1 MYLLKSVIWLTGF
14 SVVYYLFLRNERF
27 FVLNRLFLLSGI
39 LTSLLFPFVSVHYT
53 VVIPLNTLSQA
64 ESTAYRIQSADIR
77 SISATGLVFLAL
89 YLSGMIFIAITRL
102 LRNRS
107 VLKSIKESNIEAS
120 PEVKIIRS
128 AEYSSSFS
136 FFSYVFVNPSVTD
149 IETEEIVNHELAH
162 IRQKH
167 WIDLVFVELLCII
180 QWFNPVVW
188 LYVRF
193 IRQNHEYL
201 ADEVALQRTSDPAIY
216 RAALLNQIVGSP
228 VVSLANS
235 FNYSLNKKRF
245 NMMKNIIRSPYRKIK
260 VLLILPVFAIV
271 LFSFAKPDYKYTY
284 PDIGTNDKS
293 ILVNAMSNDV
303 RGNVVDE
310 NGNPLSGA
318 TITVKA
324 TGKSYISDSKGMFS
338 ISGLSKGEVLLVT
351 LKGYGSK
358 AVKADTKSKLTIELN
373 SQAADTESSSVAPPP
388 PPPPPAGNYPAI
400 EAPSEPSN
408 VNMNVESPKVP
419 NPVIDLKIEGY
430 GQGVPPIVV
439 LDGIITDIKATKVN
453 PDDILSVDVLK
464 DEAAINKYGDK
475 GKNGVI
481 EITTVGRNAG
491 VDNKAEIRI
500 TSKPSADSKS
510 VKIKSEN
517 GEEPLV
523 IIDGIITNVDINSI
537 DPETIESI
545 NVLKDSERTE
555 KYGEKGKSGVIIITT
570 KKE

>member
-1 MYLLKSVIWLTGF
+1 M
-14 SVVYYLFLRNERF
+14 
-27 FVLNRLFLLSGI
+27 
-39 LTSLLFPFVSVHYT
+39 
-53 VVIPLNTLSQA
+53 
-64 ESTAYRIQSADIR
+64 
-77 SISATGLVFLAL
+77 
-89 YLSGMIFIAITRL
+89 
-102 LRNRS
+102 RNRS
-107 VLKSIKESNIEAS
+107 VLKSIRESDIEAS

-180 QWFNPVVW
+180 QWFNPVAW

-284 PDIGTNDKS
+284 PDVGTNGNS
-293 ILVNAMSNDV
+293 TLVNVMSNDV

-310 NGNPLSGA
+310 NGNPLAGA

-324 TGKSYISDSKGMFS
+324 TGKSYIADSKGMFS
-338 ISGLSKGEVLLVT
+338 ISGLSKGDVLLVT
-351 LKGYGSK
+351 HKGYGSK
-358 AVKADTKSKLTIELN
+358 AVKADFKSKLTIELN
-373 SQAADTESSSVAPPP
+373 SKAADTESSAIPPP
-388 PPPPPAGNYPAI
+388 PRHHHHH
-400 EAPSEPSN
+400 
-408 VNMNVESPKVP
+408 
-419 NPVIDLKIEGY
+419 L
-430 GQGVPPIVV
+430 
-439 LDGIITDIKATKVN
+439 LLLTT
-453 PDDILSVDVLK
+453 ILH
-464 DEAAINKYGDK
+464 
-475 GKNGVI
+475 
-481 EITTVGRNAG
+481 
-491 VDNKAEIRI
+491 
-500 TSKPSADSKS
+500 
-510 VKIKSEN
+510 
-517 GEEPLV
+517 
-523 IIDGIITNVDINSI
+523 
-537 DPETIESI
+537 
-545 NVLKDSERTE
+545 
-555 KYGEKGKSGVIIITT
+555 
-570 KKE
+570 